1 MSSSNVVALVMAA
14 GYSRRFGERD
24 KRCACLVDG
33 RTLLAA
39 SVTNAEQAFP
49 LLRVAIREEDDAGL
63 LGLAEGTPLIRI
75 CQARRGLG
83 SSLAEAVTELGN
95 DPRLNSVEAVAIL
108 LGDMPYL
115 QRDTLS
121 ALPQLATHDT
131 IVRPCFKGQPGH
143 PVIFGRSL
151 WPALQSLS
159 GDAGAK
165 DIIRRHAA
173 RYREYAV
180 QDNGTLIDI
189 DTPEEHS
196 ITAPAS

>member
-1 MSSSNVVALVMAA
+1 MNSSNVVALVMAA
-14 GYSRRFGERD
+14 GYSRRFGEHD
-24 KRCACLVDG
+24 KRCACLADG
-33 RTLLAA
+33 RTMLAA

-49 LLRVAIREEDDAGL
+49 LLRVAIREEDDADL

-75 CQARRGLG
+75 RQARLGLG
-83 SSLAEAVTELGN
+83 SSLAEAVTALSN
-95 DPRLNSVEAVAIL
+95 DPRLNSVQAVAIL

-115 QRDTLS
+115 QRDTLF
-121 ALPQLATHDT
+121 ALQQLATHDT

-151 WPALQSLS
+151 WPALQTLS

-173 RYREYAV
+173 HYREYAV

-189 DTPEEHS
+189 DTPEGHS

>member
-1 MSSSNVVALVMAA
+1 MNSSNVVALVMAA

-24 KRCACLVDG
+24 KRCACLADG
-33 RTLLAA
+33 YTMLAA

-49 LLRVAIREEDDAGL
+49 LLRVAIREEDDADL

-75 CQARRGLG
+75 RQAQLGMG
-83 SSLAEAVTELGN
+83 SSLAEAVTALSN
-95 DPRLNSVEAVAIL
+95 DPRLSNVEAVAIL

-115 QRDTLS
+115 QRDTLF
-121 ALPQLATHDT
+121 ALQQLATHDT
-131 IVRPCFKGQPGH
+131 IARPCFKGQPGH

-151 WPALQSLS
+151 WPALESLS

-165 DIIRRHAA
+165 DIIRRHTAH
-173 RYREYAV
+173 YREYAV

-189 DTPEEHS
+189 DAPEELS
-196 ITAPAS
+196 ITAPTS